1 MTKKKLK
8 KDPADLFVNEIK
20 DLSSS
25 FSNSLDTFFID
36 IEKGVDRIF
45 SNHSDNNSSKKDKNE

>member
-1 MTKKKLK
+1 MTKKKSK

-20 DLSSS
+20 ELSSS
-25 FSNSLDTFFID
+25 FTNSLDSFFID